1 MEVVHLLENRW
12 SSQKP
17 YDIDDVDRAVRNLEE
32 YSEQGVWAYSI
43 KYILITLGS
52 RIFRIRTSQA
62 KIEQFYADAKLLC
75 ANLTKNDCEQLN
87 KYLKGLDAMWPKLR
101 KQLEDP
107 GFYRFVYEFAMQSAF
122 LLPYFSVLSP
132 HAPALEAARG
142 YSVDMGGTYRRI
154 DPETDPQT
162 FRFVVGERTFRS
174 FDFRLC
180 NHQTALLNLAADME
194 ASGLG
199 KPSVFFVGGG
209 MMPMVRFYYLRPEMV
224 KDVFD
229 RVVVY
234 DSDPNMPEY
243 LKMVF
248 DRPLSRYGIDYHFE
262 DAANGFNDL
271 AFQGQFDAVDCTGV
285 MSYCQTDE
293 DIAKMLCGMK
303 KMLKPGGIMMFD
315 RQVMTPDMIRC
326 ALTLAWKTDPPLKP
340 ELTVKRAITRIRKIA
355 ARVGLVV
362 TDTFPDEYNRL
373 PALVD
378 FILRNPSTK

>member
-162 FRFVVGERTFRS
+162 FRFVVGERTFR
-174 FDFRLC
+174 
-180 NHQTALLNLAADME
+180 
-194 ASGLG
+194 
-199 KPSVFFVGGG
+199 
-209 MMPMVRFYYLRPEMV
+209 
-224 KDVFD
+224 
-229 RVVVY
+229 
-234 DSDPNMPEY
+234 
-243 LKMVF
+243 
-248 DRPLSRYGIDYHFE
+248 
-262 DAANGFNDL
+262 
-271 AFQGQFDAVDCTGV
+271 
-285 MSYCQTDE
+285 
-293 DIAKMLCGMK
+293 
-303 KMLKPGGIMMFD
+303 
-315 RQVMTPDMIRC
+315 
-326 ALTLAWKTDPPLKP
+326 
-340 ELTVKRAITRIRKIA
+340 
-355 ARVGLVV
+355 
-362 TDTFPDEYNRL
+362 
-373 PALVD
+373 
-378 FILRNPSTK
+378 